1 MGEEAERETRREN
14 GRDRERK
21 RKREEREIFHPLI
34 YTPQLATTARIRP
47 G

>member
-1 MGEEAERETRREN
+1 MGEEAEREWKRQRKKERR
-14 GRDRERK
+14 
-21 RKREEREIFHPLI
+21 EREIFHPLI